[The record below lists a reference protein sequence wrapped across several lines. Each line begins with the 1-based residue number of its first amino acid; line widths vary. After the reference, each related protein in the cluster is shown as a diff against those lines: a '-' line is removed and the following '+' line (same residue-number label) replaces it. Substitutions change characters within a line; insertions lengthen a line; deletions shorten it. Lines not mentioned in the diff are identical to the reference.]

1 MELFIQIYVSR
12 IFTCLT
18 RIVVKKMRLFITS
31 YWARFKAKWY
41 LNQFEI
47 TIRFYCHE
55 FLENVRAKNLLS
67 SIRIDSALLRS

>member
-1 MELFIQIYVSR
+1 
-12 IFTCLT
+12 
-18 RIVVKKMRLFITS
+18 MRLFITS

-67 SIRIDSALLRS
+67 SIRIDSTLLWS